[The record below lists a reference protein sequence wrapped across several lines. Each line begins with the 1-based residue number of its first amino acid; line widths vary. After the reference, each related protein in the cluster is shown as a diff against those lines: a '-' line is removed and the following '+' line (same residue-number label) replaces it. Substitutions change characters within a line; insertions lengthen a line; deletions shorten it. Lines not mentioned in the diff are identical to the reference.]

1 MTRELELHGKHNGD
15 EPIICEIVV
24 GEFIDGFIA
33 PPDSLDDSYSPTC
46 DFSVEGI
53 SDEMKELYKD
63 EIQDEV
69 ICILAEHYEYKDEYD
84 YEEDDEWDDEDYDNE
99 EYRYFNESGD
109 VPF

>member
-1 MTRELELHGKHNGD
+1 MTRELELNGKHNGD

-24 GEFIDGFIA
+24 DEFIDGFIA

-69 ICILAEHYEYKDEYD
+69 ICILAEHYEY
-84 YEEDDEWDDEDYDNE
+84 
-99 EYRYFNESGD
+99 
-109 VPF
+109 